1 MAPQLLDPYGRPV
14 RKAELK
20 REVAAPTMGG
30 TRSPLTGYPGDGLN
44 PVRLAMIL
52 KEADGGDPIR
62 YLELA
67 ETIEER
73 DLHYLGVLGTRK
85 RSVSQIDISVKPGGD
100 SDLDAELAK
109 MVEEWLDRDELTDE
123 LFNILDAIG
132 KGYSFT
138 EIIWDTSMGQW
149 IPERLEYRDPRWF
162 RFNRHD
168 LSTPMMLDE
177 FGQEVDLPAFK
188 FIHARLQAKSG
199 LAMRSGI
206 ARTAL
211 WAYLFK
217 MYTLRDWA
225 IFTQTYGQPLRIGK
239 FGSGASEDDKATLF
253 RAVANIAG
261 DMAAIIPESMEID
274 FKEAANL
281 GSGHQNYRE
290 RADWF
295 DRQISKAVLG
305 QTSTTDA
312 EVGGLGSGKE
322 HREVQED
329 IERADA
335 KALSAIINRD
345 LIRPWVILERGE
357 QLRYPRIVIAR
368 PEQEDLQTF
377 AEATSKLVQVG
388 LRIGQRDVRS
398 KLGLPEPGDNDEI
411 LSPPAQFGPSGGTD
425 ARDTGRTSP
434 VKRFSGPVKRSERF
448 SGVDAPETPSMQSE
462 GPHSATDPVAAI
474 LDRLSEEATPAMR
487 ALMEQLE
494 AMFAAAGSMEELREM
509 MLAGF
514 PDLDA
519 RELDTVLAGGIAS
532 ALAAGRAG
540 AAEDSADG

>member
-1 MAPQLLDPYGRPV
+1 MATLLDPYGRPV
-14 RKAELK
+14 RKTELR

-30 TRSPLTGYPGDGLN
+30 ARSPITGYPGDGLN
-44 PVRLAMIL
+44 PVRLATIL
-52 KEADGGDPIR
+52 KEADAGDPIR

-67 ETIEER
+67 EVIEER

-85 RSVSQIDISVKPGGD
+85 RSVSQIDITVKPGGD
-100 SDLDAELAK
+100 SETDAELAR
-109 MVEEWLDRDELTDE
+109 MVEDWLDRDELTDE

-149 IPERLEYRDPRWF
+149 VPERLEYRDPRWF

-177 FGQEVDLPAFK
+177 YGQEVALPAFK

-199 LAMRSGI
+199 LALRSGL

-239 FGSGASEDDKATLF
+239 FGSGASEEDKATLF

-295 DRQISKAVLG
+295 DKQISKAVLG

-312 EVGGLGSGKE
+312 ETGGLGSGKE

-335 KALSAIINRD
+335 KALGGIINRD

-357 QLRYPRIVIAR
+357 QLRYPRVVIAR

-388 LRIGQRDVRS
+388 LRVGQRDVRS
-398 KLGLPEPGDNDEI
+398 KLGMPEPGDEEEI
-411 LSPPAQFGPSGGTD
+411 LQPPGQSGPSGAQG
-425 ARDTGRTSP
+425 AEPGGRTSP
-434 VKRFSGPVKRSERF
+434 VKRFSGPVKRYDGFPGPE
-448 SGVDAPETPSMQSE
+448 GPDAPSMQSE
-462 GPHSATDPVAAI
+462 GPHSETDPVAEIVDRLMEDMNPAMKTM
-474 LDRLSEEATPAMR
+474 LDRV
-487 ALMEQLE
+487 E
-494 AMFAAAGSMEELREM
+494 AMFKAAGSMEELREM
-509 MLAGF
+509 LLSGF

-519 RELDTVLAGGIAS
+519 RELDAVMAGGIAS
-532 ALAAGRAG
+532 ALAVGRVAV
-540 AAEDSADG
+540 AEDSADG